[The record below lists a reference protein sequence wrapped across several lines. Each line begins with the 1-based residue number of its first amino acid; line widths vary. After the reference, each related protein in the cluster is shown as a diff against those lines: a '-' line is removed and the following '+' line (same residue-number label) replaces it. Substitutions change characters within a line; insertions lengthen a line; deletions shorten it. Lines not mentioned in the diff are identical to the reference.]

1 MPYKSEVR
9 IRFLPAIVFALSG
22 LLFSSVAPTAASA
35 AVGATIP
42 LCLSS
47 QLNVMGG
54 RQGEATTAAGDLVFV
69 NISARPCRLSGVPR
83 LQLVKP
89 SGLALTP
96 ISYGP
101 PSEPITSAALS
112 PTSEA
117 ELITNWS
124 NWCQVRPSSLNI
136 KITLP
141 GGAGSLVAPFDGP
154 PAYNM
159 VPQCINKS
167 WVSKFMIVGGYRQTN
182 FPSGSSTSLA
192 TVTGTVI
199 PCLGTVFSSK
209 SVWKGLVTLTRNG
222 KVIVSQKV
230 TREHWQA
237 GNNPT
242 YTLRAT
248 QGIYVLSSTGTT
260 GWKKFIY
267 LEAGKTLKVT
277 IGAYCF

>member
-1 MPYKSEVR
+1 
-9 IRFLPAIVFALSG
+9 
-22 LLFSSVAPTAASA
+22 
-35 AVGATIP
+35 
-42 LCLSS
+42 
-47 QLNVMGG
+47 MGG
-54 RQGEATTAAGDLVFV
+54 REGEATTAAGFLEFV

-89 SGLALTP
+89 SGLGLTP

-101 PSEPITSAALS
+101 PSEAMTSAVLS
-112 PTSEA
+112 PTSEG

-154 PAYNM
+154 PNYNM
-159 VPQCINKS
+159 VPQYINKNS
-167 WVSKFMIVGGYRQTN
+167 VSKFLIVGGYRQTN

-209 SVWKGLVTLTRNG
+209 SVWKGLVTLTKNG
-222 KVIVSQKV
+222 KIIVSEKV
-230 TREHWQA
+230 TKEHWQA

-242 YTLRAT
+242 FTLRVT
-248 QGIYVLSSTGTT
+248 QGIYVLSSTGTA
-260 GWKKFIY
+260 GRKKFIY
-267 LEAGKTLKVT
+267 LDAGKRVKVN
-277 IGAYCF
+277 IASYCF